1 MSDNKVSIM
10 QKIKLTS
17 YTLNDNNWQ
26 LWRKEIVIS
35 MRCIDA
41 YEIMTGTEPR
51 PATLFKRSP
60 TPSQD
65 GADPALNARIAQAS
79 IALRNAQVADSAS
92 PSDSLTG
99 HHLFR
104 GYADMRHERAC
115 VPSVQETGDC

>member
-10 QKIKLTS
+10 HKIKLTS

-41 YEIMTGTEPR
+41 YEIMIGTEPR
-51 PATLFKRSP
+51 PTPLIKRSP
-60 TPSQD
+60 SEH

-79 IALRNAQVADSAS
+79 IALRNAEAASSAS
-92 PSDSLTG
+92 PTDEALK
-99 HHLFR
+99 
-104 GYADMRHERAC
+104 
-115 VPSVQETGDC
+115 QEVETA